1 MQFVKT
7 HWMSLAAGV
16 VALAAI
22 VLAVIG
28 MTRDAVVQE
37 MQQRLQAAAEINS
50 LRSDPQNEETI
61 AAEKLRAQIFAKE
74 YEKVVQAAEQINQRQ
89 PLLEGVFPKPAQL
102 ELPYRFRQSYVRKFY
117 ELPRVLRA
125 GSLPTEAE
133 IQDEAEIL
141 ADLERRKR
149 AEEGE
154 TAGAEAPPSNFL
166 PGAPPSPG
174 PTDGRG
180 MAPPGPTG
188 GRGMAPPG
196 PVGGRGMA
204 PPGPV
209 GGRGMAPPG
218 PVGGRGM
225 APPGAGAPAAG
236 GTAPPI
242 GVEASVVQQRA
253 AVKKARNIRIYADP
267 ETSFQVSPIAH
278 AETPPTPREMWYA
291 QVSLWVQED
300 LVNAIARLNEE
311 AAQKLGEEH
320 GNVTNLPVKRIES
333 IAVQGYVR
341 ADGVLVPLISGVGA
355 QQLPEGAVG
364 GPVVQSFTGRRSDQ
378 QFDVIRV
385 QMTVIVDKREL
396 LRLIDAVTRTNFY
409 QLVGVEYSTVEN
421 VDPAGY
427 YYGSAPVVRAVLDF
441 EGYLARKIF
450 KPLMPAEVLA
460 DLGIEGA
467 EGQAPQQ

>member
-1 MQFVKT
+1 MQSVMQFVKT

-22 VLAVIG
+22 ALVIVG
-28 MTRDAVVQE
+28 MTRDAVIQE

-61 AAEKLRAQIFAKE
+61 AAEKLRAQTFAKE

-102 ELPYRFRQSYVRKFY
+102 ELPYRFRQSYIRKIY
-117 ELPRVLRA
+117 ELPRALKA

-141 ADLERRKR
+141 ADMERRKR
-149 AEEGE
+149 ADEGE
-154 TAGAEAPPSNFL
+154 TSGLEAAAPPL
-166 PGAPPSPG
+166 PGFQPSAPPVPG
-174 PTDGRG
+174 PTGGRG

-196 PVGGRGMA
+196 PTGGRGMA
-204 PPGPV
+204 PPGPT
-209 GGRGMAPPG
+209 GGRGMTPPG
-218 PVGGRGM
+218 PGL
-225 APPGAGAPAAG
+225 PAG

-267 ETSFQVSPIAH
+267 ETSFQVSPIAYT
-278 AETPPTPREMWYA
+278 ETPPSPREMWYA

-300 LVNAIARLNEE
+300 MVNAIARLNEE
-311 AAQKLGEEH
+311 AAQKLGEEES
-320 GNVTNLPVKRIES
+320 NVTRMPVKRIES

-341 ADGVLVPLISGVGA
+341 SDGVLIPLISGAGA
-355 QQLPEGAVG
+355 SQLPEGAG
-364 GPVVQSFTGRRSDQ
+364 GPVVESFTGRRSDK

-385 QMTVIVDKREL
+385 QLTVVVDKREL

-409 QLVGVEYSTVEN
+409 QLVGAEYSAVEN

-427 YYGSAPVVRAVLDF
+427 YYGPAPVVRAVLDF

-450 KPLMPAEVLA
+450 KPLMPPEVLA
-460 DLGIEGA
+460 ELGIEGA
-467 EGQAPQQ
+467 EGQSPQ